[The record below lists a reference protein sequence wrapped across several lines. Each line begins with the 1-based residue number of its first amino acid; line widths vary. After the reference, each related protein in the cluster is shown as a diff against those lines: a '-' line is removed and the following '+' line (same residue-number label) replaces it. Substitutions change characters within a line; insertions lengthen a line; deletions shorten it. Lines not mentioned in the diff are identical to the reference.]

1 MIRNSTA
8 RANLDSREIG
18 SNARNKS
25 LTAQFADLIA
35 AMSATM
41 DGAIRYPR

>member
-8 RANLDSREIG
+8 CANLDSREIG
-18 SNARNKS
+18 PIVRNKS
-25 LTAQFADLIA
+25 LAAGFAHLIA